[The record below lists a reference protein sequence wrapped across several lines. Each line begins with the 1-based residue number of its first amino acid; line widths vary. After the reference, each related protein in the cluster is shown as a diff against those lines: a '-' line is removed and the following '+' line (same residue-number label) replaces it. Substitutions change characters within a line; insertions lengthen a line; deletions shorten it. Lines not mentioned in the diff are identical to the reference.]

1 MVEKKMRDGRDS
13 PGSDVI
19 KRSRSR
25 SASNSSAEDRKS
37 RSRSRSSLSR
47 SRSRSRSSEIDG
59 YRLHIA
65 DIGDDVR
72 RSDLEKVFSPYGSL
86 KEVWMTN
93 STPCFGF
100 AVFKDK
106 KAAAA
111 ALKGCDG
118 VEVNGSRIR
127 VTYARPRTRGSGRRF
142 YNTNMRCYQCGYSGH
157 FYRDCPEVNGG
168 GGGDKRDR
176 DRGNVETVTVDLE
189 ATGIETE
196 TTTVNVIMAGGRTDL
211 VAAAVM
217 RSIVQDEVEEV
228 TEDDTVIDP

>member
-1 MVEKKMRDGRDS
+1 MRDNDKES
-13 PGSDVI
+13 PTSEV

-37 RSRSRSSLSR
+37 RSHSRSSLSR
-47 SRSRSRSSEIDG
+47 SRSRSRSSEVDG

-72 RSDLEKVFSPYGSL
+72 RSDLEKVFSPYGAL

-111 ALKGCDG
+111 ALKGTDG
-118 VEVNGSRIR
+118 V
-127 VTYARPRTRGSGRRF
+127 
-142 YNTNMRCYQCGYSGH
+142 
-157 FYRDCPEVNGG
+157 
-168 GGGDKRDR
+168 
-176 DRGNVETVTVDLE
+176 
-189 ATGIETE
+189 
-196 TTTVNVIMAGGRTDL
+196 
-211 VAAAVM
+211 
-217 RSIVQDEVEEV
+217 
-228 TEDDTVIDP
+228 

>member
-1 MVEKKMRDGRDS
+1 MVENGIMRDNDRES
-13 PGSDVI
+13 PMSDI
-19 KRSRSR
+19 RRSRSR
-25 SASNSSAEDRKS
+25 SLSNSSLEDRKS

-47 SRSRSRSSEIDG
+47 SRSRSRSSEVDG

-111 ALKGCDG
+111 ALKGTDG

-157 FYRDCPEVNGG
+157 FYRDCPEINGG
-168 GGGDKRDR
+168 GEKRDR
-176 DRGNVETVTVDLE
+176 DRY
-189 ATGIETE
+189 
-196 TTTVNVIMAGGRTDL
+196 GRSRGHRDREYYRERDHGR
-211 VAAAVM
+211 
-217 RSIVQDEVEEV
+217 RSYRSGRSNRYEEYRPRRSGS
-228 TEDDTVIDP
+228 DRRRHRY